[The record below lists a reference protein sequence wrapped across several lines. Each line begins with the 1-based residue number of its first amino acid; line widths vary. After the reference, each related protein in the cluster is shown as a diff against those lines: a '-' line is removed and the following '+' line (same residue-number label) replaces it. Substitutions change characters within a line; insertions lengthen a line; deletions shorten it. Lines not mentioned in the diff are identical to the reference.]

1 MRFTT
6 FATLLAAATAVSAT
20 LDPCTSNTRNMV
32 PKRPSCSPEES
43 SDDIQAAECSH
54 NTRVSGSQTFAVWTR
69 TKTNSNGISYGT
81 CEAYTCEAPTESEL
95 SSSNGGWTFFW
106 NDNGKEDG
114 FGTGCIQDPNT
125 GKCGCENSNGDFIV
139 GSDSCS

>member
-1 MRFTT
+1 MRFTL
-6 FATLLAAATAVSAT
+6 ATVLATAVAVSAT
-20 LDPCTSNTRNMV
+20 LDPCTTNSKNKV
-32 PKRPSCSPEES
+32 PKRPACSPSES

-54 NTRVSGSQTFAVWTR
+54 NTRLSDTQTFAVWTR

-81 CEAYTCEAPTESEL
+81 CEAYSCTAPTKKEMTAQE
-95 SSSNGGWTFFW
+95 GGWTFFW
-106 NDNGKEDG
+106 NSNGVSEG

-125 GKCGCENSNGDFIV
+125 GECGCENSNGDFIV

>member
-106 NDNGKEDG
+106 K
-114 FGTGCIQDPNT
+114 
-125 GKCGCENSNGDFIV
+125 
-139 GSDSCS
+139 